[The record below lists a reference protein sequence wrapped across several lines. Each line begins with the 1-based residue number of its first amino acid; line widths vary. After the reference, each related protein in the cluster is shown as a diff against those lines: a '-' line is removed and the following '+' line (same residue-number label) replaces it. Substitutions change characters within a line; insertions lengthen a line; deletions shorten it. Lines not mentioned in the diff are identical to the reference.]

1 MYKSSLVEILLVE
14 DNPGDAR
21 LCQEAFKESKILNKL
36 FIAVDGEIAL
46 NYVFK
51 RDGFENVKTPDL
63 IILDLNLPKI
73 DGKEVLRQIRANPK
87 TEQIPVVILTSS
99 KSEEDIIKTYKLH
112 ANSYVTKPLD
122 FNQFVTVIKTLN
134 DFWLGVVKLPPK
146 E

>member
-36 FIAVDGEIAL
+36 FVAVDGEIAL

-51 RDGFENVKTPDL
+51 RNGFENVKTPDL

-73 DGKEVLRQIRANPK
+73 DGKEVLSQIRANPK

-122 FNQFVTVIKTLN
+122 FNQFVSVIKTLN
-134 DFWLGVVKLPPK
+134 DFWLGVVRLPPK